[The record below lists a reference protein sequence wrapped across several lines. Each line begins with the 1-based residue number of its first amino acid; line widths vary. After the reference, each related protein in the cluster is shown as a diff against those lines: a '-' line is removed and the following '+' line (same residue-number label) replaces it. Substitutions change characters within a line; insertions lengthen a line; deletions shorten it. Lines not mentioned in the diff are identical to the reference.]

1 MPRRPCVKTGRC
13 RAAAAPLR
21 ARLFLVAGNVERI
34 NHELQTEQQDMMAQ
48 VGNGREQQHG
58 AEHQL
63 ENSGGER
70 SDPLVAGSVRL
81 QGLVDLPAG
90 PT

>member
-1 MPRRPCVKTGRC
+1 MV
-13 RAAAAPLR
+13 
-21 ARLFLVAGNVERI
+21 GNVERI
-34 NHELQTEQQDMMAQ
+34 NHELLTEQQDMMAQ

-70 SDPLVAGSVRL
+70 SDPLVTGSVRL
-81 QGLVDLPAG
+81 QGLVELAMGASSSMVPSTSSKIPEASG
-90 PT
+90 AIHL